1 MDKDLIKK
9 IRKYNPDADT
19 ELVKKAYDFAYRC
32 HTDQFRVSGEQYI
45 LHPLGVADILA
56 DLQMDTSTI
65 AAGLL
70 HDVVEDSATTVDEIK
85 KEFGAEIAA
94 LVDGVTKIS
103 RLKYKK
109 TEEDQVKSI
118 RKMLVAMAKDIRVI
132 LIKLADRLHNMRTLS
147 HLSSEKQMM
156 KAQETLDVY
165 APLAHRL
172 GMYQIKDE
180 LEDLAFL
187 TLFPKQY
194 AEMVHLVSQRAEERQ
209 VYLQGIMSD
218 LKGHLKDAK
227 IKAEVGG
234 RAKHYYSIYRKMK
247 RDHVEF
253 DKIYDLTAV
262 RVIVATIK
270 DCYGA
275 LGIIHSIYKPV
286 PGRFKDYIAMP
297 KFNMYQ
303 GLHTTVVGPEGR
315 HLEIQL
321 RTDAMHRTAEYGIAA
336 HWRYKEGE
344 KGRDEFEERL
354 AWLRQ
359 MLEWQSDVKDPKEFM
374 EVLRIDLLENEVYVF
389 TPKGKV
395 VSFPKG
401 ATPLDFAYTVH
412 TDVGNTCVGARING
426 RIVPLSYE
434 LESGDTVDIITSKSG
449 SPSRDWMN
457 IVHTSRAKNKIRQF
471 FAKIEKQENLEMGRE
486 LLQKAIRKQG
496 LSNKAVTQDLL
507 AEIAKEVNFTGVDE
521 LIHNIG
527 NGAVSPQHIVNR
539 IMHNL
544 TGETPKEHEEKSS
557 LEEIKAAAAA
567 REKTRRA
574 GSSGVIIEGLDDV
587 LVRLG
592 RCCNPVPPDA
602 IIGFITRGRGV
613 SVHRADCPNVADLR
627 TEPDRFIKV
636 SWQEKAKAAFPVEV
650 KVEALDRTKLLR
662 DITNV
667 LAEYDVNIM
676 SASVAIDRENVTTT
690 KLLFEIGNLGM
701 LTDVLVNLKKI
712 DGVFDAYRVLPS
724 KEQ

>member
-1 MDKDLIKK
+1 MDQALIKK
-9 IRKYNPDADT
+9 ILKYNPDADIKLIT
-19 ELVKKAYDFAYRC
+19 KAYEFAYRC
-32 HTDQFRVSGEQYI
+32 HTDQFRKSGEQYI
-45 LHPLGVADILA
+45 LHPLGVAEILA
-56 DLQMDTSTI
+56 DLELDTPSI

-70 HDVVEDSATTVDEIK
+70 HDVVEDSSATIEEIE
-85 KEFGAEIAA
+85 KEFGPEIAA

-103 RLKYKK
+103 RIKYKK
-109 TEEDQVKSI
+109 SEADQVKSI

-147 HLSSEKQMM
+147 HLSTEKQKL

-187 TLFPKQY
+187 NLYPKQY
-194 AEMVHLVSQRAEERQ
+194 AEIVHLVSQRAEERT
-209 VYLQGIMSD
+209 VYLHDIMETIKDD
-218 LKGHLKDAK
+218 LKKNK
-227 IKAEVGG
+227 VKAELSG
-234 RAKHYYSIYRKMK
+234 RAKHYYSIYRKMA

-253 DKIYDLTAV
+253 DKIYDLIAV
-262 RVIVATIK
+262 RVVVDSIK
-270 DCYGA
+270 DCYAA
-275 LGIIHSIYKPV
+275 LGAIHAVYKPI

-303 GLHTTVVGPEGR
+303 GLHTTVVGPGGR
-315 HLEIQL
+315 HLEIQI
-321 RTDAMHRTAEYGIAA
+321 RTKAMHRTAEYGIAA

-344 KGRDEFEERL
+344 KGLDEFEERL

-359 MLEWQSDVKDPKEFM
+359 MLEWQSEVKDPKEFM
-374 EVLRIDLLENEVYVF
+374 ETLRIDLMENEVYVF

-395 VSFPKG
+395 LSFPRG

-434 LESGDTVDIITSKSG
+434 LESGDTVEIMTSKSSSG
-449 SPSRDWMN
+449 PSRDWFN
-457 IVHTSRAKNKIRQF
+457 LVRTNRAKNKIRQY
-471 FAKIEKQENLEMGRE
+471 FARIEKQENLELGRDA
-486 LLQKAIRKQG
+486 LQKAVRKQG
-496 LSNKAVTQDLL
+496 LSLKKALADELL
-507 AEIAKEVNFTGVDE
+507 SEIAGEGHFESVDDMY
-521 LIHNIG
+521 LNIG
-527 NGAVSPQHIVNR
+527 NGAVSATHIVNR
-539 IMHNL
+539 IIHKL
-544 TGETPKEHEEKSS
+544 TGEAPKEPEEKVT
-557 LEEIKAAAAA
+557 LESIKEAAEA
-567 REKTRRA
+567 RARA
-574 GSSGVIIEGLDDV
+574 GKPGASGIIVEGLGDV
-587 LVRLG
+587 LVRLS
-592 RCCNPVPPDA
+592 RCCNPVPPDE

-613 SVHRADCPNVADLR
+613 SVHRIDCPNVKDLKN
-627 TEPDRFIKV
+627 EPDRFIKV
-636 SWQEKAKAAFPVEV
+636 KWSEKVAAAFPVEV

-667 LAEYDVNIM
+667 MAEYDINIM

-690 KLLFEIGNLGM
+690 KLIFEIGNVSL
-701 LTDVLVNLKKI
+701 LKDVLLNLKKI

-724 KEQ
+724 